1 MNYFFRRWHRHSGFR
16 LAAVSLAALS
26 LCATE
31 VDARELRVATL
42 LTATTQTQR
51 GSKGKTDAIAE
62 LNEALA
68 REVCRRLAARCTLQS
83 LPFPEIISGVIA
95 ENFQLGVGNV
105 LRTPERET
113 SLLFSQT
120 LWRSS
125 SRLVGTP
132 QAIRQYRQ
140 GKDAEINL
148 SALRNARVAVERG
161 TQQHRY
167 VSALAPERQLVI
179 VEAATIENTLQQL
192 LDGHADFALMPMR
205 SAYFLLAKQPANT
218 VNFTGPAL
226 TEQGLGGTVHIIL
239 PKTATRLLAEV
250 DIALDA
256 MRADGTFQRIIRR
269 YMPFL
274 AD

>member
-1 MNYFFRRWHRHSGFR
+1 MKYFLLRWH
-16 LAAVSLAALS
+16 LSLRFAALTLVVLPFCS
-26 LCATE
+26 AGAE
-31 VDARELRVATL
+31 ARELRVATL
-42 LTATTQTQR
+42 LTATQQSQ
-51 GSKGKTDAIAE
+51 SKSGGKSGAIAE

-68 REVCRRLAARCTLQS
+68 REVCRRLAARCTLQA
-83 LPFPEIISGVIA
+83 LPFPEIISEVSAG
-95 ENFQLGVGNV
+95 NFQLGVGNV
-105 LRTPERET
+105 LHTPERET
-113 SLLFSQT
+113 RLLFSQP

-132 QAIRQYRQ
+132 QAIREYRQ
-140 GKDAEINL
+140 GNDGEINL
-148 SALRNARVAVERG
+148 LSLRNARIAVERG

-167 VSALAPERQLVI
+167 VSALAPERKLVI
-179 VEAATIENTLQQL
+179 VEATTIENTLQQL

-226 TEQGLGGTVHIIL
+226 IEQGLGGTVHMIL
-239 PKTATRLLAEV
+239 PKTATSLLAEV
-250 DIALDA
+250 DTALDA